1 MKGQING
8 GKQMLI
14 VINFD
19 GYNKYRLQRPWI
31 SKVVEWPSGNSA
43 IVSWGKYQGDDDG
56 GNAEII
62 ATPGD
67 VIRWGQKG
75 PSRRQT
81 MSYWGIVQE
90 DGSVEKC
97 TMAQA
102 HKAWIQKHEY
112 ISEEPSTSAV
122 PVPELLAQ
130 FSTDQLLLELERRG
144 IKP

>member
-1 MKGQING
+1 
-8 GKQMLI
+8 
-14 VINFD
+14 VA
-19 GYNKYRLQRPWI
+19 I
-31 SKVVEWPSGNSA
+31 SNSA

-90 DGSVEKC
+90 DGSVENVLWHRHTKHGFRNMSIYLKSHPLQQYLYLNC
-97 TMAQA
+97 WLSSAQISFFLS
-102 HKAWIQKHEY
+102 WSVGGSNHENLPNLQ
-112 ISEEPSTSAV
+112 SSFQP
-122 PVPELLAQ
+122 
-130 FSTDQLLLELERRG
+130 
-144 IKP
+144 